1 MVQNP
6 IETSISTKELTFS
19 PGGLPAAFEVT
30 VTNNSEQ
37 FATFILEVIAAGAD
51 SKNGS
56 NWYQLSPEVSSKQP
70 AGDSTQFLVKIVDTP
85 VPGFVGQ
92 MNLTVRI
99 FSIELQDERRQ
110 LLRLILQQGTGS
122 TPLKLNL
129 PLTEFQ
135 IYPGNQFKVPVQ
147 LHNPTQLPTN
157 VVLRC
162 LGLEPEWLIDGIEQH
177 LQMPPGS
184 WTETVFLCQVP
195 GAVQAPSQLH
205 PFKIDAAHS
214 NGPPAEVEA
223 SLLVLPSGTVDFTC
237 IPNRHRI
244 PIKRSYWWHSQ
255 ETVTYQLQFDNQ
267 SNLHQLC
274 KVEIPSQPNQ
284 EYELTPDQ
292 INLSPGEIGQILLET
307 QVKRPW
313 LGRVKKIWLEVTTTL
328 SDQRLGSTNPASQ
341 ILKLEVLP
349 LISTWLAVMG
359 VLLLL
364 WLLWWC
370 SWLNPDS
377 PFLGH
382 RDVVNSVQVNGLAR
396 SAISGSNDQTLIE
409 WRIDGFSNPLVNKEI
424 GKIGDAR
431 KAVRVVRYK
440 PVDNN
445 LVAAGLENG
454 EIQLWDL
461 RGTTKL
467 RDSFSYQKD
476 DRVFALEFTQDSRS
490 LFSAH
495 GSGLV
500 LQWDMEARSRK
511 ELDNRAGLVRQKQ
524 FDFAVYAIHF
534 LGKDDT
540 NLVIGGRYNQL
551 VVWNWLQ
558 GSLLQVPYTAGSQ
571 DNYIF
576 SLDSPELKPYIL
588 ATADNQ
594 GFITLWDVQK
604 CLLKEGNCEILDR
617 WSTGHGGKP
626 VRSVALS
633 NDACYL
639 ASGGDDGR
647 VMLWP
652 LAGDA
657 RRARDSLEGKEVTRS
672 YDRQKIAT
680 VDLKVV
686 DEHVLIASGS
696 DDTKV
701 RVNKVKRLPQL
712 GCDTNNN

>member
-244 PIKRSYWWHSQ
+244 PTKRSY
-255 ETVTYQLQFDNQ
+255 
-267 SNLHQLC
+267 
-274 KVEIPSQPNQ
+274 
-284 EYELTPDQ
+284 
-292 INLSPGEIGQILLET
+292 
-307 QVKRPW
+307 
-313 LGRVKKIWLEVTTTL
+313 
-328 SDQRLGSTNPASQ
+328 
-341 ILKLEVLP
+341 
-349 LISTWLAVMG
+349 
-359 VLLLL
+359 
-364 WLLWWC
+364 
-370 SWLNPDS
+370 
-377 PFLGH
+377 
-382 RDVVNSVQVNGLAR
+382 
-396 SAISGSNDQTLIE
+396 
-409 WRIDGFSNPLVNKEI
+409 
-424 GKIGDAR
+424 
-431 KAVRVVRYK
+431 
-440 PVDNN
+440 
-445 LVAAGLENG
+445 
-454 EIQLWDL
+454 
-461 RGTTKL
+461 
-467 RDSFSYQKD
+467 
-476 DRVFALEFTQDSRS
+476 
-490 LFSAH
+490 
-495 GSGLV
+495 
-500 LQWDMEARSRK
+500 
-511 ELDNRAGLVRQKQ
+511 
-524 FDFAVYAIHF
+524 
-534 LGKDDT
+534 
-540 NLVIGGRYNQL
+540 
-551 VVWNWLQ
+551 
-558 GSLLQVPYTAGSQ
+558 
-571 DNYIF
+571 
-576 SLDSPELKPYIL
+576 
-588 ATADNQ
+588 
-594 GFITLWDVQK
+594 
-604 CLLKEGNCEILDR
+604 
-617 WSTGHGGKP
+617 
-626 VRSVALS
+626 
-633 NDACYL
+633 
-639 ASGGDDGR
+639 
-647 VMLWP
+647 
-652 LAGDA
+652 
-657 RRARDSLEGKEVTRS
+657 
-672 YDRQKIAT
+672 
-680 VDLKVV
+680 
-686 DEHVLIASGS
+686 
-696 DDTKV
+696 
-701 RVNKVKRLPQL
+701 
-712 GCDTNNN
+712 